1 MATRITCVN
10 KQPRNDVH
18 KQIERVGGSGWS
30 ISQDEAI
37 RNIENGEAY
46 EVTVGGVTAQ
56 VVIATH
62 NGHKYIKTTADGY
75 GGNNLLNLPE
85 C

>member
-1 MATRITCVN
+1 MATQITCVN

-37 RNIENGEAY
+37 RNIENGETY
-46 EVTVGGVTAQ
+46 EVTMNGIAAR

-62 NGHKYIKTTADGY
+62 NGHKYIKTAADGY
-75 GGNNLLNLPE
+75 GANNLLSLQE